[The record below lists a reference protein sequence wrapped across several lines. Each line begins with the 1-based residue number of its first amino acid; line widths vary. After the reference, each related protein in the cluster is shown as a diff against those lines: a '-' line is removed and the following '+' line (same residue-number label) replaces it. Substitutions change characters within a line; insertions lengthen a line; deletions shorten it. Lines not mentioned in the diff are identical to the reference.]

1 MRQLRLAY
9 ILPLLAMATVGFV
22 MTGLGGLFSAVGT
35 TGTIILGL
43 ALVVFIPLI
52 GHRLTSNSS
61 GSSKGLLIISMGLL
75 LIGLI
80 LGQLYW
86 LLDAL
91 DIIAKD
97 AWHIA

>member
-61 GSSKGLLIISMGLL
+61 GSSNGLQIISIR
-75 LIGLI
+75 LIKKRLI

-86 LLDAL
+86 VVDAL
-91 DIIAKD
+91 VFIWFD
-97 AWHIA
+97 AWHIG